1 MPTIAATLG
10 EGFDARITYDVDED
24 GEISDVK
31 VHSALTGQ
39 DLTDLLA
46 YTGQLWDQ
54 AWDAAERHMLD
65 QPVTRKARRAMA
77 ANVASMCHDTP
88 FAFGVAA

>member
-1 MPTIAATLG
+1 MPTIATTLG

-54 AWDAAERHMLD
+54 AWNAAERHMLA
-65 QPVTRKARRAMA
+65 QPVTKQARRAIAADMA
-77 ANVASMCHDTP
+77 AMCADTP
-88 FAFGVAA
+88 YACGVGA

>member
-1 MPTIAATLG
+1 MPTIATTLG

-24 GEISDVK
+24 GEVEDVK
-31 VHSALTGQ
+31 VFSAETGQ

-54 AWDAAERHMLD
+54 AWNAAARHMLD
-65 QPVTRKARRAMA
+65 QPVTRKTRRAMA

-88 FAFGVAA
+88 YACGVSA